1 MSEFQKEILT
11 LFDVNR
17 PGPLTNQE
25 LHDIKLYSFPF
36 LINDDNKGRMALLL
50 NKLIDMIE
58 DLKKSEPESLK

>member
-1 MSEFQKEILT
+1 MSEFQKEMLT

-58 DLKKSEPESLK
+58 DLKNND

>member
-1 MSEFQKEILT
+1 MSEFQKDILT

-17 PGPLTNQE
+17 SGPLTDQE

-58 DLKKSEPESLK
+58 DLKSND